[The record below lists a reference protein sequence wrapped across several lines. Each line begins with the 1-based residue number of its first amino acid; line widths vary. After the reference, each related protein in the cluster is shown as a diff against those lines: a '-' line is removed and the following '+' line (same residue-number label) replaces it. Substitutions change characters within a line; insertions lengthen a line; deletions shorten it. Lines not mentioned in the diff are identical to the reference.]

1 MDTVMVLSKRDKCP
15 EGYTLIDCTSRN
27 DDPVYRLGLSPFYLS
42 DIPCYD
48 GLISKNL
55 ENAWQYSKVY
65 PDMIDADGNPTKDY
79 FSWRDNGFA
88 KSWADRYPKGRGAV
102 PSYSYWKLSDDY
114 VKLGYIDA
122 RKYIYIPLYAAAAFK
137 TEGYKRLKD
146 LELEKDG
153 RIALA
158 DFDGYNYLKHGMSMK
173 DVVNDETRK
182 MGHGFVLVMMLEEY
196 LTLEDDKLV
205 DISGILK

>member
-1 MDTVMVLSKRDKCP
+1 M
-15 EGYTLIDCTSRN
+15 
-27 DDPVYRLGLSPFYLS
+27 
-42 DIPCYD
+42 
-48 GLISKNL
+48 
-55 ENAWQYSKVY
+55 
-65 PDMIDADGNPTKDY
+65 
-79 FSWRDNGFA
+79 
-88 KSWADRYPKGRGAV
+88 
-102 PSYSYWKLSDDY
+102 
-114 VKLGYIDA
+114 KLGYIDA

-146 LELEKDG
+146 LYLEKDG